1 VAQQVIAA
9 LPAILRQRPAA
20 PTEPIAL
27 VDSDGTIAQ
36 SLN

>member
-1 VAQQVIAA
+1 VAQQVIRA

-20 PTEPIAL
+20 PSEPVAL
-27 VDSDGTIAQ
+27 IDSDGAIAN